1 MLNRTL
7 YILIDASGSMRG
19 VRADA
24 VNIVMSAVIEKLLP
38 KLSCNSYDLK
48 INLAVL
54 AFKGDNHIEWIIP
67 KTDICD
73 ISETWNPIDQ
83 EYFFG
88 GTPTG
93 AAIDAVIEDMEKG
106 NYEEPD
112 KDELPPVI
120 LLISDGMPNGVDPTY
135 EEVLER
141 NDKNNPKFSSIYRYS
156 TRIAVGIDVDD
167 ETKSALQRFVR
178 LPRWMKDELGF
189 DGYFNNF
196 NNLFELLITC
206 ILHINRGATR

>member
-24 VNIVMSAVIEKLLP
+24 INNVMSAVFEELLP

-73 ISETWNPIDQ
+73 ISKTWYPIDQ
-83 EYFFG
+83 EYFYG

-93 AAIDAVIEDMEKG
+93 AAIDAVIEDMDKG
-106 NYEEPD
+106 KYGEPD
-112 KDELPPVI
+112 KGVIPPVI
-120 LLISDGMPNGVDPTY
+120 LLISDGMPNGEDPTY

-141 NDKNNPKFSSIYRYS
+141 NDKNNPKFSSRYRYS
-156 TRIAVGIDVDD
+156 TRIAIGINVDD
-167 ETKSALQRFVR
+167 DGRNSLQRFGR
-178 LPRWMKDELGF
+178 LTKSMEGLQAYYDCSDMKLDELVK
-189 DGYFNNF
+189 
-196 NNLFELLITC
+196 IIKAVTS
-206 ILHINRGATR
+206 GATH

>member
-1 MLNRTL
+1 MIKKTL

-24 VNIVMSAVIEKLLP
+24 VNNVMSAVFEELLP
-38 KLSCNSYDLK
+38 RLSCNLYDLK
-48 INLAVL
+48 IDLAVL

-83 EYFFG
+83 EYFYG

-106 NYEEPD
+106 TYGEPD
-112 KDELPPVI
+112 KDAIPPVI
-120 LLISDGMPNGVDPTY
+120 LLISDGMPNGQDPTY

-141 NDKNNPKFSSIYRYS
+141 NDKNNPKFSRIYRYS
-156 TRIAVGIDVDD
+156 TRIAIGIDVDD

-178 LPRWMKDELGF
+178 LPIWLEDELGF
-189 DGYFNNF
+189 QSYFNNF

-206 ILHINRGATR
+206 LLPNSGGATR